1 MKARNNQTHY
11 GWVAIILHW
20 LMAPAIIGLFVLGW
34 WMRQLSYYDPWYQ
47 QAPNIHKGIGILLL
61 VALVLRLL
69 WRTINTIPKDE
80 PNIPRWQALAASATH
95 ALIYLLLFAIMLS
108 GYLISTADGRA
119 IDVFGWF
126 SVAATIQ
133 GIPNQEDLAGSLHEI
148 LAWSL
153 IVLVS
158 LHALAALKHHFI
170 DRDATLRKMLGLPI
184 SPFRSEEQNINTT
197 TKKETST

>member
-69 WRTINTIPKDE
+69 WRTINTIPRDE

-95 ALIYLLLFAIMLS
+95 ALIYLLLFAITLS

-158 LHALAALKHHFI
+158 LHTLAALKHHFI